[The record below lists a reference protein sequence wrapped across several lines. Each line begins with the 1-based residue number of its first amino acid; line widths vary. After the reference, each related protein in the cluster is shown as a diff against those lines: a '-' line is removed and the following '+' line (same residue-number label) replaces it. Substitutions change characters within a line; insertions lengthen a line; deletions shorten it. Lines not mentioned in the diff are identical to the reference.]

1 MSKQTKGKEEIIN
14 SIPVGRPYLMR
25 DISKVIGLSVTRM
38 CAVMPKL
45 VEMGI
50 FTGDH
55 AKNCRKYTRT
65 SKKYQP
71 EFESKLRTSN
81 FQYSVNPFPLVPIN
95 SRVSA

>member
-1 MSKQTKGKEEIIN
+1 MSKQTEGKEEIIN
-14 SIPVGRPYLMR
+14 SISVGRPYLMR

-45 VEMGI
+45 VEQGI
-50 FTGDH
+50 FTSDH

-65 SKKYQP
+65 NKKYEP
-71 EFESKLRTSN
+71 EFESKLGHSN

-95 SRVSA
+95 SRVSV